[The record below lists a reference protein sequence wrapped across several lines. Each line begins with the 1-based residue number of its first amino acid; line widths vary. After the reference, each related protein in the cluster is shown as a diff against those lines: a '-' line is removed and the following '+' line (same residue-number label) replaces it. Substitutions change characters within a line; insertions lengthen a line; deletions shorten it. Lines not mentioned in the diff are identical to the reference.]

1 MGWSDPTFGSLWL
14 PKRIVGSLQP
24 RKQGNPLFAKCFD
37 RVQLKEKGKKE
48 ETHVDHQQTPATREA
63 RVRVGR
69 TRRPRGREV
78 RHVYRQHPRSRRQFS
93 PEDCAVEGQALHELE
108 KTATAGRTKRCSHQ
122 LHAKITGKSMMQRI
136 INSKNLVAFVLAAAT
151 GMTLYFRVPFP
162 ETNTFLL
169 VMALRSPSAFEV
181 LKYSYTLFLFST
193 PYIGYSVV
201 LSGLYIFALKA
212 KQRIR
217 AGRLPLFPDP
227 QKRDDLF
234 LVLGEVHNP
243 RKQVP
248 AENPQWLVIP
258 ERGLF
263 TGVAILGAIGSEK
276 TSCCMYPFAE
286 QILAYRSGDSERRI
300 GGLVL
305 EVKGDFCHR
314 VKEILARHGR
324 AEDYVEISL
333 DSRYRYNPLHN
344 DLDAY
349 ALAYN
354 IASLLN
360 NLFGRGKE
368 PFWQQAYTNLVK
380 FIILLHKV
388 AFDYVTLFD
397 VYECAINPDLL
408 ESKIKE
414 AERRLIEADF
424 AMLWEEEY
432 LKHPRDLDP
441 FKFRLDKESN
451 RYRAPLTPVL
461 VAVLKDRAT
470 QWEAENASRKNPVPA
485 QKKAQLEAVER
496 WFFQDWKRI
505 EPKLR
510 TSIVEGISVFLSL
523 FDDNPDVKRTFCP
536 PAECYDTQAN
546 ADFKFGR
553 PLPSLSWLVENG
565 RGCALNFPI
574 AMNAGLAKAL
584 GVMLKL
590 DFERAVLNRVPVM
603 EKHPESYFRQV
614 LFLCDE
620 YQHFATVGESE
631 PTGDEKF
638 FSLSRQPK
646 CIPIIATQSI
656 SSLKSALPGES
667 WRTLLQ
673 TFRTKIFLSLSD
685 DFSARIAS
693 ELCRREYKLKA
704 SYNLSESGHDANVS
718 FLTGKA
724 LSHKANI
731 TASKSYNTQSDY
743 RFDMKTFMELRN
755 AQSVTMAY
763 DGTNPMPP
771 MFCYL
776 KPYFNNV
783 NKSYFRQLAN
793 GEL

>member
-1 MGWSDPTFGSLWL
+1 M
-14 PKRIVGSLQP
+14 I
-24 RKQGNPLFAKCFD
+24 
-37 RVQLKEKGKKE
+37 
-48 ETHVDHQQTPATREA
+48 
-63 RVRVGR
+63 
-69 TRRPRGREV
+69 
-78 RHVYRQHPRSRRQFS
+78 
-93 PEDCAVEGQALHELE
+93 
-108 KTATAGRTKRCSHQ
+108 
-122 LHAKITGKSMMQRI
+122 QRI
-136 INSKNLVAFVLAAAT
+136 LHSRHFLACLLSAAT
-151 GMTLYFRVPFP
+151 GMALYFRAPFP
-162 ETNTFLL
+162 EDNIFLR
-169 VMALRSPSAFEV
+169 VMAIRSLSAFLF
-181 LKYSYTLFLFST
+181 LKYSYTLFLYTT
-193 PYIGYSVV
+193 PYLVYSIL
-201 LSGLYIFALKA
+201 LSGVYIFALKTGR
-212 KQRIR
+212 KIR
-217 AGRLPLFPDP
+217 AGKLPLYSDP
-227 QKRDDLF
+227 RKRTELS
-234 LVLGEVHNP
+234 LVVGEVHHP

-248 AENPQWLVIP
+248 SETPRWLVIP

-263 TGVAILGAIGSEK
+263 TGIAIVGAVGSGK
-276 TSCCMYPFAE
+276 TASCMYPFAE
-286 QILAYRSGDSERRI
+286 QILAYRSQDPDRRI
-300 GGLVL
+300 GGLIL
-305 EVKGDFCHR
+305 EVKGDFCGK
-314 VKEILARHGR
+314 VQEILARHGR
-324 AEDYVEISL
+324 AGDYVEISL
-333 DSRYRYNPLHN
+333 ESEYRYNPLHN

-424 AMLWEEEY
+424 ALLWEEEY
-432 LKHPRDLDP
+432 LKHPHDLDP

-451 RYRAPLTPVL
+451 RYRAPLTPGL
-461 VAVLKDRAT
+461 VAVLKDRAI

-485 QKKAQLEAVER
+485 QKKAQLEAVKR

-536 PAECYDTQAN
+536 PAECYDPQAN

-565 RGCALNFPI
+565 RVCALNFPI

-590 DFERAVLNRVPVM
+590 DFERAVLNRVPLM

-693 ELCRREYKLKA
+693 ELCEREDKLKA

-731 TASKSYNTQSDY
+731 TASKSYSPHHDP
-743 RFDMKTFMELRN
+743 RFDTKIFMELPN

-783 NKSYFRQLAN
+783 NKSYFRQLAD

>member
-1 MGWSDPTFGSLWL
+1 MIQ
-14 PKRIVGSLQP
+14 RI
-24 RKQGNPLFAKCFD
+24 
-37 RVQLKEKGKKE
+37 
-48 ETHVDHQQTPATREA
+48 
-63 RVRVGR
+63 
-69 TRRPRGREV
+69 
-78 RHVYRQHPRSRRQFS
+78 
-93 PEDCAVEGQALHELE
+93 
-108 KTATAGRTKRCSHQ
+108 
-122 LHAKITGKSMMQRI
+122 LHARHFFAC
-136 INSKNLVAFVLAAAT
+136 LLAAAT
-151 GMTLYFRVPFP
+151 GMVLYFRTPFP
-162 ETNTFLL
+162 QDNLFLR
-169 VMALRSPSAFEV
+169 VMAVRSASAF
-181 LKYSYTLFLFST
+181 LFFKYSYTLFLYTT
-193 PYIGYSVV
+193 PYITYSV
-201 LSGLYIFALKA
+201 LFSGVYIFALKA
-212 KQRIR
+212 DRKIQ
-217 AGRLPLFPDP
+217 AGKLPLYSDP
-227 QKRDDLF
+227 RARTELS
-234 LVLGEVHNP
+234 LVLGEVHDP
-243 RKQVP
+243 RKQTP
-248 AENPQWLVIP
+248 SETPHWLAIP

-263 TGVAILGAIGSEK
+263 TGIAIVGAVGSGK
-276 TSCCMYPFAE
+276 TASCMYPFAE
-286 QILAYRSGDSERRI
+286 QILAYRAEDPDRRI
-300 GGLVL
+300 GGLIL
-305 EVKGDFCHR
+305 EVKGDFCGR
-314 VKEILARHGR
+314 VREILARHGR
-324 AEDYVEISL
+324 SGDYVEISL
-333 DSRYRYNPLHN
+333 ESEYRYNPLHN

-408 ESKIKE
+408 ESRIKE
-414 AERRLIEADF
+414 AQRRLVETDSVL
-424 AMLWEEEY
+424 LWEEEY

-441 FKFRLDKESN
+441 FEFRLDTESN
-451 RYRAPLTPVL
+451 RYRAALTPGL
-461 VAVLKDRAT
+461 AAVLKDKRV

-523 FDDNPDVKRTFCP
+523 FDDNLDVKRTFCP
-536 PAECYDTQAN
+536 PAECYDPQAN
-546 ADFKFGR
+546 LDFKFGR
-553 PLPSLSWLVENG
+553 PLPSFAWLIESG
-565 RGCALNFPI
+565 KLCCLNFPI

-590 DFERAVLNRVPVM
+590 DFERAVLNRVPM
-603 EKHPESYFRQV
+603 MDKNPESYFRQV

-693 ELCRREYKLKA
+693 ELCGREDRLKA

-731 TASKSYNTQSDY
+731 TTSKSYSPHHDL
-743 RFDMKTFMELRN
+743 RFDIKTFMELRN
-755 AQSVTMAY
+755 AQSITIAY
-763 DGTNPMPP
+763 DGTNPIPP

-776 KPYFNNV
+776 KPYYNNV
-783 NKSYFRQLAN
+783 NKSYFRQLAD

>member
-1 MGWSDPTFGSLWL
+1 MIP
-14 PKRIVGSLQP
+14 RILQ
-24 RKQGNPLFAKCFD
+24 
-37 RVQLKEKGKKE
+37 
-48 ETHVDHQQTPATREA
+48 A
-63 RVRVGR
+63 R
-69 TRRPRGREV
+69 
-78 RHVYRQHPRSRRQFS
+78 H
-93 PEDCAVEGQALHELE
+93 
-108 KTATAGRTKRCSHQ
+108 
-122 LHAKITGKSMMQRI
+122 
-136 INSKNLVAFVLAAAT
+136 LAAGLLAAET
-151 GMTLYFRVPFP
+151 GMALYFRAPFP
-162 ETNTFLL
+162 ECNLFLQ
-169 VMALRSPSAFEV
+169 VMALRAHCAF
-181 LKYSYTLFLFST
+181 LFFKYSYTLFLYTT
-193 PYIGYSVV
+193 PYILFSVL
-201 LSGLYIFALKA
+201 LSGVYIFTLKA
-212 KQRIR
+212 GSKIR
-217 AGRLPLFPDP
+217 AGKLPLYAQP
-227 QKRDDLF
+227 RTRTELS
-234 LVLGEVHNP
+234 LVLGEVHHP
-243 RKQVP
+243 RKQIP
-248 AENPQWLVIP
+248 SETPHWLVIP

-263 TGVAILGAIGSEK
+263 TGIAIIGAVGSGK
-276 TSCCMYPFAE
+276 TASAMYPFAE
-286 QILAYRSGDSERRI
+286 QILAYRADDPDRRI
-300 GGLVL
+300 GGLIL
-305 EVKGDFCHR
+305 EVKGDFCAR
-314 VKEILARHGR
+314 VQEILARHGR
-324 AEDYVEISL
+324 AGDYVEISL
-333 DSRYRYNPLHN
+333 TSEYRYNPLHN

-408 ESKIKE
+408 ENRIRE
-414 AERRLIEADF
+414 AQRRLIEADS
-424 AMLWEEEY
+424 ALLWEEEY

-441 FKFRLDKESN
+441 FHFRLDKESN
-451 RYRAPLTPVL
+451 RFRAPLTPGL
-461 VAVLKDRAT
+461 LGVLKEKQV
-470 QWEAENASRKNPVPA
+470 QWEAENVSRNDPVPIR
-485 QKKAQLEAVER
+485 KKAQLEAVER
-496 WFFQDWKRI
+496 WFFHDWKRI

-536 PAECYDTQAN
+536 PAECYNPQAN
-546 ADFKFGR
+546 ADFKFGK
-553 PLPSLSWLVENG
+553 PLPSIAWLIE
-565 RGCALNFPI
+565 RGNLCCLNFPI

-603 EKHPESYFRQV
+603 EKYPESYFRQV

-667 WRTLLQ
+667 WRTLMQ

-693 ELCRREYKLKA
+693 ELCGREDKLKA

-724 LSHKANI
+724 LSHKANM
-731 TASKSYNTQSDY
+731 TASKSYSPHLDL
-743 RFDMKTFMELRN
+743 RFDTKTFMELRN
-755 AQSVTMAY
+755 AQSITMAY

-776 KPYFNNV
+776 KPYYNDV
-783 NKSYFRQLAN
+783 NKSYFRQLAD

>member
-1 MGWSDPTFGSLWL
+1 MIQ
-14 PKRIVGSLQP
+14 RI
-24 RKQGNPLFAKCFD
+24 
-37 RVQLKEKGKKE
+37 
-48 ETHVDHQQTPATREA
+48 
-63 RVRVGR
+63 
-69 TRRPRGREV
+69 
-78 RHVYRQHPRSRRQFS
+78 
-93 PEDCAVEGQALHELE
+93 
-108 KTATAGRTKRCSHQ
+108 
-122 LHAKITGKSMMQRI
+122 LHARHFFAS
-136 INSKNLVAFVLAAAT
+136 LLAAAT
-151 GMTLYFRVPFP
+151 GMALYFRVPFP
-162 ETNTFLL
+162 ESNLFLQ
-169 VMALRSPSAFEV
+169 VVALRAHHAFLF
-181 LKYSYTLFLFST
+181 LKYSYTLLLYTT
-193 PYIGYSVV
+193 PYVLYAVL
-201 LSGLYIFALKA
+201 LSGTYIFALKA
-212 KQRIR
+212 GSKIR
-217 AGRLPLFPDP
+217 ARRLPLYPDP
-227 QKRDDLF
+227 RTRTELS
-234 LVLGEVHNP
+234 LVLGEVHHP
-243 RKQVP
+243 RKQIP
-248 AENPQWLVIP
+248 SETPHWLAIP

-263 TGVAILGAIGSEK
+263 TGIAIVGAVGSGK
-276 TSCCMYPFAE
+276 TASCMYPFAE
-286 QILAYRSGDSERRI
+286 QILAYRADDPQRRI

-314 VKEILARHGR
+314 VREILVLNGR
-324 AEDYVEISL
+324 ADDYVEISL
-333 DSRYRYNPLHN
+333 TSEYRYNPLHN

-397 VYECAINPDLL
+397 VYECAINPHLL
-408 ESKIKE
+408 ESRIKE
-414 AERRLIEADF
+414 AQWRLIEADSV
-424 AMLWEEEY
+424 LLSEEEY
-432 LKHPRDLDP
+432 LKHPRELDP
-441 FKFRLDKESN
+441 FRFRLDQESN
-451 RYRAPLTPVL
+451 RYRAPLTPDL
-461 VAVLKDRAT
+461 GAVLKEKNVEWD
-470 QWEAENASRKNPVPA
+470 AESASRKSPVPA
-485 QKKAQLEAVER
+485 QKKAQLEAVVR
-496 WFFQDWKRI
+496 WHDYDWKRI

-536 PAECYDTQAN
+536 PAECYDPQAN
-546 ADFKFGR
+546 AGFKFGR
-553 PLPSLSWLVENG
+553 PLPSLSCLIE
-565 RGCALNFPI
+565 RGNLCCLNFPV

-590 DFERAVLNRVPVM
+590 DFERAVLNRVPIM
-603 EKHPESYFRQV
+603 EKNPESYFRQV

-620 YQHFATVGESE
+620 YQYFATVGESE

-656 SSLKSALPGES
+656 SSLKTALPGES

-693 ELCRREYKLKA
+693 ELCGREDRLKA
-704 SYNLSESGHDANVS
+704 SYNLLESGHDANVS

-731 TASKSYNTQSDY
+731 TASKSYSPHHDL
-743 RFDMKTFMELRN
+743 RFDTKIFMELRN
-755 AQSVTMAY
+755 AQSVTVAY

-776 KPYFNNV
+776 KPYYNDV
-783 NKSYFRQLAN
+783 NKSYFRQLAD